1 MNMYTEKD
9 FIDFL
14 IRAKKATYA
23 SQGDEASVTPLLQGS
38 RQLEFREGEF
48 LYRDIYFGM
57 SYFIGQ
63 ETVYYQGNPIWSM
76 SYSGGV
82 DQEYEIDFVKQVYAF
97 LRKAMRNVSSNN
109 PYRGPKEFIEGDYI
123 YSDSN
128 EGGLGQFVG
137 KETIAYFNKNVYTL
151 NYSGGFIR

>member
-1 MNMYTEKD
+1 MYTEKD

-38 RQLEFREGEF
+38 RQLEFQEGEF

-82 DQEYEIDFVKQVYAF
+82 DQEYGIELVKQVYAF

-109 PYRGPKEFIEGDYI
+109 PYRGPKEFTEGDYI

-128 EGGLGQFVG
+128 EGGLDQFVG
-137 KETIAYFNKNVYTL
+137 KETISYCNKNVYTL